1 MMFKVQLIRDEVRKL
16 LLIQQTSI
24 LIDECEKCVARF
36 WQMREED
43 RAPDFFTEVKPHAD
57 AIHQLLKEWQQEAN
71 NWIQQNRPKYMH
83 TGQIASAVES
93 MEQFVVQ
100 SFYKETSKKRF
111 LDATHSTSFTLNNF
125 YRLVKEAQTDVIKKT
140 DD

>member
-1 MMFKVQLIRDEVRKL
+1 
-16 LLIQQTSI
+16 
-24 LIDECEKCVARF
+24 
-36 WQMREED
+36 MREED
-43 RAPDFFTEVKPHAD
+43 RTPDFFTEVKPHAD
-57 AIHQLLKEWQQEAN
+57 VIHQLLKEWQQEAN
-71 NWIQQNRPKYMH
+71 SWIQKNRPKYMH
-83 TGQIASAVES
+83 TQQTASVVES

-125 YRLVKEAQTDVIKKT
+125 YRLVKEAQTDVIEKT

>member
-1 MMFKVQLIRDEVRKL
+1 M

-43 RAPDFFTEVKPHAD
+43 RTPDFFGEVKPHVD
-57 AIHQLLKEWQQEAN
+57 TIHQLLKEWQQEAN
-71 NWIQQNRPKYMH
+71 AWIQKNRPKYMH
-83 TGQIASAVES
+83 AGQIASAVES

-111 LDATHSTSFTLNNF
+111 LDAIHSASYTLKIF
-125 YRLVKEAQTDVIKKT
+125 ERLVKEIETDVFEKK
-140 DD
+140 DH

>member
-1 MMFKVQLIRDEVRKL
+1 L

-24 LIDECEKCVARF
+24 LIDECEKSVARF

-43 RAPDFFTEVKPHAD
+43 RTPDFFKEVKPHAD
-57 AIHQLLKEWQQEAN
+57 AIHQLLKEWQQGAN
-71 NWIQQNRPKYMH
+71 LWIQTNNPKYMH
-83 TGQIASAVES
+83 SQQIASVAES

-111 LDATHSTSFTLNNF
+111 LDAIHSTSFTLKNF
-125 YRLVKEAQTDVIKKT
+125 ERIVKEGTKDAIQKENHQ
-140 DD
+140 